1 MGFTDKEL
9 EFIDKHS
16 ELVEKG
22 QDGLKEL
29 FEQMAYELGD
39 SSRLRILLAYN
50 CLGTGAFKVSTETQA
65 VDKIITGA
73 LFNRTTCKARGEPLL
88 PAMFKGRTKVVLF
101 NIQKGRIVDQKSYT
115 LVDKPSLDSESLK
128 GNYNLCVLDKPEHLA
143 TVKSCFDGTLIYLAS
158 FSLKDENLYHH
169 SSYFRAMSETN
180 DENAAKTTILQK
192 LRNILEK
199 KLEGFSK
206 VVGDLMAYVESK
218 LVF

>member
-9 EFIDKHS
+9 GFIDKYF

-29 FEQMAYELGD
+29 FENMANELGA

-50 CLGTGAFKVSTETQA
+50 CLGTGAFEVSTQTQA
-65 VDKIITGA
+65 VDKVITGV
-73 LFNRTTCKARGEPLL
+73 LFNRTTCKAKGEPML
-88 PAMFKGRTKVVLF
+88 PSMFKGRTKVVLF
-101 NIQKGRIVDQKSYT
+101 NIQKGKIADQKSYT

-143 TVKSCFDGTLIYLAS
+143 TVKSCFDGTLIYIAAL
-158 FSLKDENLYHH
+158 SLKGDLYHYT
-169 SSYFRAMSETN
+169 SAFKASVQTN
-180 DENAAKTTILQK
+180 DEKVARNSILQK
-192 LRNILEK
+192 IKENLEK

-206 VVGDLMAYVESK
+206 VIGDLMAYVESE